1 VSSIFFTF
9 LIPLF
14 PQHLATLGQDA
25 LAQDRATF
33 DPLETARDSTLKRH
47 RLFRRARHG
56 HAGVRPAFPVAT
68 QGRWALLELDDG
80 ELEKVILNHAILY
93 DRLRLKSREKRNYF
107 LGLASHPMDELA
119 SPAKVADVVARV
131 TRIVSQ

>member
-1 VSSIFFTF
+1 MSSIFFTF

-14 PQHLATLGQDA
+14 PQHLATLGQGSQ
-25 LAQDRATF
+25 AQDRATL
-33 DPLETARDSTLKRH
+33 DTLETARDSTLKRH

-93 DRLRLKSREKRNYF
+93 DRIRLKSREKRNYF

-119 SPAKVADVVARV
+119 SPAKVAQVI
-131 TRIVSQ
+131 TRISGIVSQ